1 MANELVEFYERTF
14 IEQHLD
20 AFASGLFAFG
30 MLLLNGSLAA
40 SVHSFV
46 IAVLEVL
53 KFAGCG

>member
-14 IEQHLD
+14 VEQHLD
-20 AFASGLFAFG
+20 SFASGLFAFG

-46 IAVLEVL
+46 IAAL
-53 KFAGCG
+53 